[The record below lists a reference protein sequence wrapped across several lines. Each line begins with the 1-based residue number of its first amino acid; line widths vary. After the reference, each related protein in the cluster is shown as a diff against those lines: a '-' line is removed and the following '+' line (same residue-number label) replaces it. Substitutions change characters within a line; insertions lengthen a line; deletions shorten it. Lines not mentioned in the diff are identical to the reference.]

1 MFFRS
6 LEAGIAGLG
15 VFLVK
20 QVLQGRSEKG
30 WDFQL
35 VFERRE
41 GNNYMNGVVGGRAIP
56 RRCGMIF
63 WRSFYSRLR

>member
-15 VFLVK
+15 VFLVE

-41 GNNYMNGVVGGRAIP
+41 GNNYMKGVVGGRAIP

>member
-6 LEAGIAGLG
+6 LEAGIAGLV
-15 VFLVK
+15 VFLVE

-41 GNNYMNGVVGGRAIP
+41 GNNYMKGVVGGRAIP

>member
-1 MFFRS
+1 MFFRR
-6 LEAGIAGLG
+6 LEAGTAGPG
-15 VFLVK
+15 VFLVE

-35 VFERRE
+35 VLERRK
-41 GNNYMNGVVGGRAIP
+41 GINYMKGVVGGRAIP